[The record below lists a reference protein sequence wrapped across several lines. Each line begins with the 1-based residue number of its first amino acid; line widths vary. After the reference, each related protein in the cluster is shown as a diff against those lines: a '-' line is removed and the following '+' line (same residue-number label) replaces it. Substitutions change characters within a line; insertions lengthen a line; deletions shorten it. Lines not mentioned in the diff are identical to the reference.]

1 MLKTIHFRTDPG
13 VNLVNLTDEIRAF
26 VHETKVQKGVCH
38 VVAPHTTGA
47 ITVNSYLDPNTAA
60 DLAHEVNR
68 LVPTRADFVHQVDG
82 PTDAAGHVK
91 TTLIGPSQTVVIH
104 EGDLL
109 LGHSQGIMFF
119 EFDGPR
125 DRTVHVKVMVG

>member
-1 MLKTIHFRTDPG
+1 MLKTVRFKTSPG
-13 VNLVNLTDEIRAF
+13 ANLTNLTDEIRAF
-26 VHETKVQKGVCH
+26 VKESGVQEGVCH
-38 VVAPHTTGA
+38 VIAPHTTGA
-47 ITVNSYLDPNTAA
+47 IAINSYVDPNTAA
-60 DLAHEVNR
+60 DLVHEVNR
-68 LVPTRADFVHQVDG
+68 LVPTRVDFVHQVDG

-91 TTLIGPSQTVVIH
+91 TTLVGPSQTVIIH

-125 DRTVHVKVMVG
+125 DRTVHVKVIVG

>member
-1 MLKTIHFRTDPG
+1 MLKNINFKTDEG
-13 VNLVNLTDEIRAF
+13 VNLVNLTDEIRTF
-26 VHETKVQKGVCH
+26 VRETGVQEGVCH
-38 VVAPHTTGA
+38 VIAPHTTSA
-47 ITVNSYLDPNTAA
+47 ITVNSYLDPKTAA
-60 DLAHEVNR
+60 DLVHEVNR
-68 LVPTRADFVHQVDG
+68 LVPTRVDFIHQADG

-104 EGDLL
+104 RGDLL

-125 DRTVHVKVMVG
+125 DRMVHVKVMAG

>member
-1 MLKTIHFRTDPG
+1 MLKTIHFRTDLG

>member
-1 MLKTIHFRTDPG
+1 MLKTVRFKTSPG
-13 VNLVNLTDEIRAF
+13 ANLTNLTDEIRAF
-26 VHETKVQKGVCH
+26 VKESRVQEGVCH
-38 VVAPHTTGA
+38 VIAPHTTGA

-60 DLAHEVNR
+60 DLVHEVNR
-68 LVPTRADFVHQVDG
+68 LVPTRVDFVHQVDG

-91 TTLIGPSQTVVIH
+91 TTLVGPSQTVIIH

-109 LGHSQGIMFF
+109 LGHSQAIMFF

-125 DRTVHVKVMVG
+125 DRTVHVKVIVD